1 MVNVLSSRSIPGPD
15 VTCGL
20 KFLLVLVLAPRIF
33 LRGLFWQ
40 FTRCQVSVVVVGR

>member
-1 MVNVLSSRSIPGPD
+1 MNVLSSRSIPGPD
-15 VTCGL
+15 ITCGL

-40 FTRCQVSVVVVGR
+40 FARGQVSVVVAGR